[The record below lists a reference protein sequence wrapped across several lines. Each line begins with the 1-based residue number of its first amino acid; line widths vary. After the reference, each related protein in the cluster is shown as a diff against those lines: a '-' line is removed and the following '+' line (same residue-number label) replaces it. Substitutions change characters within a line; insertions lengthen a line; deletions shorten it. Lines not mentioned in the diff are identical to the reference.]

1 MKNLNKLM
9 RFDSQTFF
17 SNKDIRVVGD
27 EPWIEYGADGSTKA
41 EKGTK
46 YKCIIANDMTRYSD
60 DTVGGNDGE
69 ALVIKVEGRAKQY
82 SKFAAIKVIEPEC
95 KVYGDYRNQLSVV
108 AKDIAV
114 EGRNENKKV

>member
-1 MKNLNKLM
+1 MKNLAKLM

-27 EPWIEYGADGSTKA
+27 EPWYEYGADSSTKT

-46 YKCIIANDMTRYSD
+46 YKCIIAQDKTVYSE
-60 DTVGGNDGE
+60 DTIGGNDGE
-69 ALVIKVEGRAKQY
+69 ALVIKVEGRVKPY
-82 SKFAAIKVIEPEC
+82 SKFSIIKVIDPEC
-95 KVYGDYRNQLSVV
+95 KVYGEYRNQLSVV

-114 EGRNENKKV
+114 EARNENKKI

>member
-27 EPWIEYGADGSTKA
+27 EPWIEYGANGSTKT

-60 DTVGGNDGE
+60 DTVGGNEGE
-69 ALVIKVEGRAKQY
+69 AIVIKVEDQLKSY
-82 SKFAAIKVIEPEC
+82 KKFQGIKVIDPEC
-95 KVYGDYRNQLSVV
+95 KVYGEYRNQLSVV
-108 AKDIAV
+108 AKDIELEV
-114 EGRNENKKV
+114 RNENKKI

>member
-1 MKNLNKLM
+1 MKNLSKLLL
-9 RFDSQTFF
+9 FDSKTFF
-17 SNKDIRVVGD
+17 DRKEIRVVGD
-27 EPWIEYGADGSTKA
+27 EPWYKYSADSSTKTV
-41 EKGTK
+41 KGTK
-46 YKCIIANDMTRYSD
+46 YKCIIVQDKTKYSD

-114 EGRNENKKV
+114 EARNENKKI